1 MRFTRKRLKYMGK
14 DSLKS
19 KKPVLGEEIA
29 NAVTHGVGAL
39 LAIAGLVVLI
49 VFSDGGN
56 LFSFVI
62 YGVTLIALYFA
73 STLYHSLV
81 FTRARN
87 LFRKFDHM
95 AIFLLIA
102 GTYTPFCLT
111 ALNGWMGWTLL
122 AVIWTFAIV
131 GIVMKAFFTG
141 RHEWVSITMYIL
153 MGWMVVPAIKPIY
166 EALSLNGFIL
176 LVAGGVAY
184 TIGTFFYMSS
194 RISYSHS
201 IWHLWVLAGS
211 VLHFFAVLSLV

>member
-1 MRFTRKRLKYMGK
+1 MGK
-14 DSLKS
+14 ESSKS
-19 KKPVLGEEIA
+19 AKPVLGEEIA
-29 NAVTHGVGAL
+29 NAVTHGIGAL
-39 LAIAGLVVLI
+39 LAIAGLVILI
-49 VFSDGGN
+49 IFSDGGN
-56 LFSFVI
+56 LFSLVI
-62 YGVTLIALYFA
+62 YGVTLILLYFA

-111 ALNGWMGWTLL
+111 ALDGWVGWTLL
-122 AVIWTFAIV
+122 AVIWTFAII

-141 RHEWVSITMYIL
+141 KHEWISITMYIL
-153 MGWMVVPAIKPIY
+153 MGWMVVPVIKPIY
-166 EALSLNGFIL
+166 DALSFQAFIL
-176 LVAGGVAY
+176 LVLGGVAY
-184 TIGTFFYMSS
+184 TVGTFFYMNR

-211 VLHFFAVLSLV
+211 VLHFFSVLSLV